1 MSWRCSTAVLAAA
14 FTIACGG
21 NDDTA
26 LVVASTSLSLVT
38 FNAAQLAELAQY
50 PEQRLAAIER
60 DLPRLGADVV
70 CLQEL
75 WDVRTLDGVAVA
87 LAEAFP
93 YSHRSVRAAGGVSGA
108 DCTDSEATL
117 LAE

>member
-1 MSWRCSTAVLAAA
+1 MSWRCFAAALLAAL
-14 FTIACGG
+14 TIGCGG
-21 NDDTA
+21 DDDTE
-26 LVVASTSLSLVT
+26 VGGGSTSLSLVT

-50 PEQRLAAIER
+50 PEQRLAATER

-75 WDVRTLDGVAVA
+75 WDVRTLDGVADA

-108 DCTDSEATL
+108 DCTESE
-117 LAE
+117 